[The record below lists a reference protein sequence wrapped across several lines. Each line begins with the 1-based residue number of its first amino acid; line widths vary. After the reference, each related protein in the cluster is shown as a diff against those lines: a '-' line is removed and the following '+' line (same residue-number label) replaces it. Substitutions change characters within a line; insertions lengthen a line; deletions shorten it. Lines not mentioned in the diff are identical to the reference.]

1 MANYTKSF
9 NFRNGVQVDDDN
21 FVINPSGLVGIGTS
35 QPNKELDV
43 LGDGRI
49 SGITSLT
56 HVGVV
61 GVVTVGTGIT
71 MDAATGII
79 TANYFKGDG
88 SELTGIG
95 NTGWNQL
102 YEGSGLTTSFNIGIG
117 TTQSYNY
124 QLQIGNDPVTDVG
137 VGITEGNITISGLT
151 TTKNLFATGISTV
164 VGFATF
170 KGDIFVSGMST
181 FTGITSVTGDTFFA
195 KDVTAS
201 GISTLNN
208 VVVGGATTELVVGGD
223 TRVTGVITANVL
235 SAESLTTQYR
245 IPYVG
250 VGNTLVESGATVYTD
265 GVSINAT
272 TFNGSSFTGTGAV
285 LTTVQATTFS
295 GGGSGLTGVPPESFT
310 NTGIGTVKGLE
321 ITGLTT
327 TNILYS
333 NNVGVGTTNPT
344 SDLEVKKPE
353 SFVQFVGQT
362 GVSTVSIGQSLGI
375 GHSTGGLRFGNSTGT
390 FDVFNNDKG
399 NFDSYIHKSALDH
412 NVGVST
418 GDFRWIH
425 KNSNVRMVLT
435 YDGNLGVGNASP
447 EHKLHVAGISTFDQ
461 KAHFETDV
469 DVVGTLSAGTLT
481 GTLSN
486 VDINNPTINN
496 TTGLSTFFNLN
507 VKTKVGI
514 NSSDPQVEL
523 DGWTALQGSTGA
535 SARLYSLGISTDKL
549 EGNKLSV
556 DGGGAFTGTLG
567 IGTTA
572 LSTEIYG
579 DVGQVQIHGG
589 SVYIEGGGVLS
600 NNKFGNSI
608 GIGTTQPRC
617 VADFSLAGRFTEGV
631 VPPKYPAGH
640 PSAGQ
645 DVPTSGQAF
654 FLPPTISTA
663 ERDGT
668 GGNVGLGTAIG
679 AIIYNTTVNKLQVYT
694 NQNASGGWE
703 TITSAYAG

>member
-43 LGDGRI
+43 LGDSRV
-49 SGITSLT
+49 SGISSFN
-56 HVGVV
+56 HIGVV

-79 TANYFKGDG
+79 TATKFVGDG
-88 SELTGIG
+88 SELLGIG

-117 TTQSYNY
+117 TTASDDY
-124 QLQIGNDPVTDVG
+124 QLQIGNDPVSDVG
-137 VGITEGNITISGLT
+137 VGITGGNITVSGLT
-151 TTKNLFATGISTV
+151 TTKDLFATGISTV
-164 VGFATF
+164 VGLATYS
-170 KGDIFVSGMST
+170 GYVFVSGMST
-181 FTGITSVTGDTFFA
+181 FAGITTVTGGTFFA
-195 KDVTAS
+195 EDVIAS

-208 VVVGGATTELVVGGD
+208 VVVGGATTQLIVTGNA
-223 TRVTGVITANVL
+223 RVTGAITADIL

-250 VGNTLVESGATVYTD
+250 AGNTLVESGSSVWTNGTSIYATSFHGTNFIGD
-265 GVSINAT
+265 GASINGELSAI
-272 TFNGSSFTGTGAV
+272 
-285 LTTVQATTFS
+285 TFS
-295 GGGSGLTGVPPESFT
+295 GGASGLTGVKPESFT

-327 TNILYS
+327 TNLLYS

-353 SFVQFVGQT
+353 SFVQFVGEV

-399 NFDSYIHKSALDH
+399 NFNSYIHKSSLDH

-418 GDFRWIH
+418 GNFRWVH
-425 KNSNVRMVLT
+425 NTSNVRMVLT
-435 YDGNLGVGNASP
+435 YDGNLGIGQESP

-469 DVVGTLSAGTLT
+469 DVVGTLSANTLSGTLNGVT
-481 GTLSN
+481 
-486 VDINNPTINN
+486 INDPTINN

-507 VKTKVGI
+507 IDNKIGI
-514 NSSDPQVEL
+514 NSTDPQVEI
-523 DGWTALQGSTGA
+523 DGWTVHQTGVGA
-535 SARLYSLGISTDKL
+535 DARLLTLGIKTDTLYSNSLG
-549 EGNKLSV
+549 V
-556 DGGGAFTGTLG
+556 DGSGAFSGTLG

-579 DVGQVQIHGG
+579 DVGQVQVHGG
-589 SVYIEGGGVLS
+589 SVYVQDGSVLL
-600 NNKFGNSI
+600 NNKFGNSV
-608 GIGTTQPRC
+608 GIGTTVPRC
-617 VADFSLAGRFTEGV
+617 VADFSLAGRPSEGV
-631 VPPKYPAGH
+631 TQLANNV
-640 PSAGQ
+640 
-645 DVPTSGQAF
+645 GQAF

-668 GGNVGLGTAIG
+668 GAYANAGLATAIG

-694 NQNASGGWE
+694 DQHASGGWE

>member
-49 SGITSLT
+49 SGIASLT

-117 TTQSYNY
+117 TTTSSDY
-124 QLQIGNDPVTDVG
+124 QLQIGNDPVNDVG

-151 TTKNLFATGISTV
+151 TTKNLFASGVSTA

-170 KGDIFVSGMST
+170 GGGVYVAGFTT
-181 FTGITSVTGDTFFA
+181 FSGITTVTGSTFFA

-201 GISTLNN
+201 GISNLNN

-235 SAESLTTQYR
+235 SAESLTNQYR

-250 VGNTLVESGATVYTD
+250 VGNTLVESGSSVYTD
-265 GVSINAT
+265 GTSINAT
-272 TFNGSSFTGTGAV
+272 TFNASSFLGMGAV
-285 LTTVQATTFS
+285 ITSVQATTFT

-321 ITGLTT
+321 VTGLTT
-327 TNILYS
+327 TNLLYS

-344 SDLEVKKPE
+344 SDLEVKKDE
-353 SFVQFVGQT
+353 SFVQFVGEV

-418 GDFRWIH
+418 GNFRWVH

-435 YDGNLGVGNASP
+435 YDGNLGVGKESP

-461 KAHFETDV
+461 KAHFDTDV
-469 DVVGTLSAGTLT
+469 DIIGTLNAGTISNASLT
-481 GTLSN
+481 NAT
-486 VDINNPTINN
+486 INNSTIDN
-496 TTGLSTFFNLN
+496 TTGLSTFYNFNIKN
-507 VKTKVGI
+507 KVGI

-523 DGWTALQGSTGA
+523 DGWTAFQGSIGVN
-535 SARLYSLGISTDKL
+535 ARLRSIGIATDKL
-549 EGNKLSV
+549 EGNLLSV

-572 LSTEIYG
+572 LSTNST
-579 DVGQVQIHGG
+579 DTTGQVQIHGG
-589 SVYIEGGGVLS
+589 DVYINDANLLLINNKYGNSVGIATTIPRCAVDFSNAGRYDGGV
-600 NNKFGNSI
+600 
-608 GIGTTQPRC
+608 TQP
-617 VADFSLAGRFTEGV
+617 DDDEGN
-631 VPPKYPAGH
+631 PINNA
-640 PSAGQ
+640 
-645 DVPTSGQAF
+645 GQAF

-668 GGNVGLGTAIG
+668 GSYANLGLSTAIG
-679 AIIYNTTVNKLQVYT
+679 AIIYNTTINKLQVYT
-694 NQNASGGWE
+694 DQPASGGWE